1 MKTDLLYSIAAAL
14 MAGVVLLPVTLPRP
28 VSAAEGPTPCFTDA
42 QGGSLCRRTAP

>member
-28 VSAAEGPTPCFTDA
+28 ASAAEALPASFA
-42 QGGSLCRRTAP
+42 EAREIVRRGQD

>member
-28 VSAAEGPTPCFTDA
+28 ASAAEAAPSHSSDA
-42 QGGSLCRRTAP
+42 QPAVRRGQG